1 MERPH
6 ATNPRNASATDVP
19 STSDDDL
26 SAQSRAAGILLV
38 IFAAIMGLSMVLR
51 RRPDAIGCVAQGVI
65 SAIADW
71 RVWAVVGPLVW
82 LVCFVALLFMRRR

>member
-6 ATNPRNASATDVP
+6 TTNRRDASATDVP
-19 STSDDDL
+19 STPDDDL
-26 SAQSRAAGILLV
+26 SLQSRAAGILLV

-51 RRPDAIGCVAQGVI
+51 RRPDAIGCLVQGVI
-65 SAIADW
+65 SVIVDW
-71 RVWAVVGPLVW
+71 RTWAVVGLLVW